1 MRRIASIVLRAVLGA
16 VFLYAAYTK
25 LREPWT
31 LFAVSID
38 AYGILPEWA
47 VLFVARTL
55 PWFELGL
62 GLVLVAG
69 LWLRYASIAA
79 VSLLGV
85 FFVMMAVAYAKG
97 LAIDCGCFGPGE
109 ALSAKTLMRD
119 GTLVAMAAALAVLSR
134 VHRTAAWSKF

>member
-1 MRRIASIVLRAVLGA
+1 MRRIALIVLRAVLGA

-47 VLFVARTL
+47 VLFVSRTL

-134 VHRTAAWSKF
+134 VHRTAAWTKF

>member
-1 MRRIASIVLRAVLGA
+1 MRRIALIVLRAVLGA

-55 PWFELGL
+55 PWFELAL

-79 VSLLGV
+79 VSLLSL

>member
-1 MRRIASIVLRAVLGA
+1 MRRIALIVLRAVLGA

-47 VLFVARTL
+47 VLFIARTL
-55 PWFELGL
+55 PWFELAL

-79 VSLLGV
+79 VSLLSL

-134 VHRTAAWSKF
+134 VHRTAAWSKL

>member
-1 MRRIASIVLRAVLGA
+1 MRRIALIVLRAVLGA

-134 VHRTAAWSKF
+134 VHRTAAWSKS